1 MYVRNINNKS
11 NFLVMYVSYVLTC
24 KSLCVKFS
32 RIIYL
37 TYKDKIRN
45 QLKDIVQVI
54 FVENI
59 FIFLINYN

>member
-11 NFLVMYVSYVLTC
+11 NFLVTYVSYVLTC
-24 KSLCVKFS
+24 KSLCVQFS

-59 FIFLINYN
+59 FIFFYKL